1 MEWMAEIWI
10 YGFILLF
17 FSVLPPLF
25 HYLWVKSAMSALSL
39 PENSNFYPRIT
50 IFLPVKNEEIFITRK
65 LKEILSMDYPSEKI
79 FLIVVDSNSKDSTV
93 ELAKT
98 YLTSNLETK
107 NWRIDNISENGKSFA
122 VNRTLDLIE
131 TEFFVM
137 MDADAIC
144 PPDSLKNLISWFS
157 DYKIGAVC
165 GQYDTD
171 KNCTDIAYR
180 SRFNITR
187 IGESVIDSTPIFE
200 GSICAFRTKAI
211 GESRVFEGIN
221 ADDSQLAIICRS
233 NGFKSVMDPRIKFFE
248 DSNTISRSRKV
259 RRAQGIIRTLFA
271 YKSLSSG
278 NGNFSRIMFNSIYF
292 NTLFPWAI
300 ILSVSILFFSSI
312 FILSV
317 FSSET
322 TNPIPLVPT
331 FLLVLTKTGRGL
343 INGSSILIEAQL
355 KLLMGVRLNKWE
367 PERA

>member
-50 IFLPVKNEEIFITRK
+50 IFLPVKNEEILITRK

-79 FLIVVDSNSKDSTV
+79 FIIIVDSDSKDRTV
-93 ELAKT
+93 ELAET

-107 NWRIDNISENGKSFA
+107 NWRIENISGNGKSLA

-144 PPDSLKNLISWFS
+144 PPDSLQNLISWFS
-157 DYKIGAVC
+157 NHKIGGVC

-171 KNCTDIAYR
+171 KNPSDIAYR

-248 DSNTISRSRKV
+248 DSNTISRPRKV

-278 NGNFSRIMFNSIYF
+278 NGNFSRIMVNSIYF
-292 NTLFPWAI
+292 NTLFPWGI
-300 ILSVSILFFSSI
+300 MLSVSALFFSSI
-312 FILSV
+312 FILPV

-322 TNPIPLVPT
+322 TNPISLVPI
-331 FLLVLTKTGRGL
+331 FLLLFTKTGRGL
-343 INGSSILIEAQL
+343 INGSSVLIEAQL

-367 PERA
+367 PERG